1 MLEAH
6 GEVERLRAQAQSNE
20 LMNQKNSVSV
30 DNRKLELER
39 QFLELTKNKQNEL
52 EEMRGLDGGAQRKF

>member
-1 MLEAH
+1 LLEAH

>member
-1 MLEAH
+1 
-6 GEVERLRAQAQSNE
+6 
-20 LMNQKNSVSV
+20 MNQKNNVSV

-52 EEMRGLDGGAQRKF
+52 EDMRGLDGGAQRKF